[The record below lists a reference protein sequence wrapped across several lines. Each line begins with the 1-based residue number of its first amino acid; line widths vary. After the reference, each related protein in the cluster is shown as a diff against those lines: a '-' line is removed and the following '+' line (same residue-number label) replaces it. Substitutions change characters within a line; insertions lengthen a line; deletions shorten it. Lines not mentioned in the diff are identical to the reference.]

1 MYVGCYLVLQFSAQ
15 GQQSLRYL
23 PGSRHIDANLQNPSY
38 SAFSETKNNPCP
50 WIEINYFNYF
60 PNQLDFVLCLLQLH
74 SQHLVH

>member
-50 WIEINYFNYF
+50 
-60 PNQLDFVLCLLQLH
+60 
-74 SQHLVH
+74 